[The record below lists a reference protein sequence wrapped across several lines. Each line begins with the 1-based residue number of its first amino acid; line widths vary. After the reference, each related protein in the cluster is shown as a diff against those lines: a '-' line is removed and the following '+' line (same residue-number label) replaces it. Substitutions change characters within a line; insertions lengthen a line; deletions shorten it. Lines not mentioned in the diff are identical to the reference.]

1 LLINTSIA
9 YRSPT
14 PTHPARG
21 KERSWATVKS
31 DDGTLIDYAVQ
42 GSGPA
47 VVLICAGPTD
57 RSANAELADLLAA
70 SCTVINYDRRGR
82 GRSGDTA
89 PYSVDR
95 EVEDLRAVVA
105 SAGDPVGLFG
115 TSGGAFLAFRA
126 AASGVPC
133 ASIAVWEPPYIVPGS
148 RPLVPD
154 DYADQQAAL
163 AEKGDTGAMAELFLV
178 TAVGMPAEMVAGMRQ
193 APFWGFM
200 EAAASPALV
209 YDAQL
214 AGDFRLD
221 PAQQAKVT
229 CPVLVLDG
237 GTTPWLS
244 QAADAVAAATDAAE
258 RQTLAGQPH
267 NVAAEALA
275 PALVAFFTRR

>member
-1 LLINTSIA
+1 MNTSIA
-9 YRSPT
+9 YRSPAQHT
-14 PTHPARG
+14 PRVEGTVM
-21 KERSWATVKS
+21 ATVRS
-31 DDGTLIDYAVQ
+31 DDGTVIDYDVQ
-42 GSGPA
+42 GSGPP

-95 EVEDLRAVVA
+95 EVEDLRTVVD
-105 SAGDPVGLFG
+105 SAAGPVGLFG
-115 TSGGAFLAFRA
+115 TSGAAFLAFRA

-148 RPLVPD
+148 RPPVPD
-154 DYADQQAAL
+154 DYADRQAEL

-178 TAVGMPAEMVAGMRQ
+178 TAVGMPAEVVAGMRQ

-221 PAQQAKVT
+221 PAQQAKLT

-244 QAADAVAAATDAAE
+244 QAAEAVADATQAAE

-267 NVAAEALA
+267 NVAAAALA
-275 PALVAFFTRR
+275 AALVAFFTRP

>member
-1 LLINTSIA
+1 M
-9 YRSPT
+9 
-14 PTHPARG
+14 
-21 KERSWATVKS
+21 ATVES
-31 DDGTLIDYAVQ
+31 DDGTLIDYDVE
-42 GSGPA
+42 GSGPP

-57 RSANAELADLLAA
+57 QSSNAELADLLAA

-95 EVEDLRAVVA
+95 EIEDLQAVVD
-105 SAGDPVGLFG
+105 SAAGPVALFG

-133 ASIAVWEPPYIVPGS
+133 ASIAVWEPPYILPGS
-148 RPLVPD
+148 RPPVPD
-154 DYADQQAAL
+154 DYADRQAKL

-178 TAVGMPAEMVAGMRQ
+178 TAVGMPAEMVTGMRQ

-209 YDAQL
+209 YDAHL

-237 GTTPWLS
+237 GTPPGCPRPRRQWPPRLRPQNARLS
-244 QAADAVAAATDAAE
+244 PGSPT
-258 RQTLAGQPH
+258 TWQPRLWPPRWPRSSP
-267 NVAAEALA
+267 VLES
-275 PALVAFFTRR
+275 TRPHSWGVPITEEGRTAKTEMT

>member
-1 LLINTSIA
+1 
-9 YRSPT
+9 
-14 PTHPARG
+14 
-21 KERSWATVKS
+21 
-31 DDGTLIDYAVQ
+31 
-42 GSGPA
+42 
-47 VVLICAGPTD
+47 VLICAGPTD
-57 RSANAELADLLAA
+57 RSSNAELADLLAA

-95 EVEDLRAVVA
+95 EIEDLQAVVD
-105 SAGDPVGLFG
+105 SAAGPVGLFG
-115 TSGGAFLAFRA
+115 TSGAAFLAFRA

-133 ASIAVWEPPYIVPGS
+133 VSIAVWEPPYILPGS
-148 RPLVPD
+148 RPPVPD
-154 DYADQQAAL
+154 DYADRQAEL

-178 TAVGMPAEMVAGMRQ
+178 TAVGMPAQMVTGMRQ
-193 APFWGFM
+193 APFWKFM

-237 GTTPWLS
+237 GTTPGCPRPRRQWPPRLRPQNARLWPGS
-244 QAADAVAAATDAAE
+244 PTTWQPRLWPRVSRVLYPSLINISAT
-258 RQTLAGQPH
+258 
-267 NVAAEALA
+267 
-275 PALVAFFTRR
+275 LVRPS

>member
-1 LLINTSIA
+1 M
-9 YRSPT
+9 
-14 PTHPARG
+14 
-21 KERSWATVKS
+21 ATVKS
-31 DDGTLIDYAVQ
+31 DDGTLIDYDVQ
-42 GSGPA
+42 GSGPP

-57 RSANAELADLLAA
+57 RSSNAELADLLAA

-95 EVEDLRAVVA
+95 EIEDLQAVVD
-105 SAGDPVGLFG
+105 STAGPVALFG

-133 ASIAVWEPPYIVPGS
+133 ASIAVWEPPYILPGS
-148 RPLVPD
+148 RPPVPD
-154 DYADQQAAL
+154 DYADRQAEL

-244 QAADAVAAATDAAE
+244 QAAGAVAAATQAVE

-267 NVAAEALA
+267 NVAAAALA
-275 PALVAFFTRR
+275 PALVAFFTRP

>member
-1 LLINTSIA
+1 M
-9 YRSPT
+9 
-14 PTHPARG
+14 
-21 KERSWATVKS
+21 ATVKS
-31 DDGTLIDYAVQ
+31 GDGTLIDYDIQ
-42 GSGPA
+42 GSGPP

-57 RSANAELADLLAA
+57 RNSNAELADLLAA

-95 EVEDLRAVVA
+95 EVEDLRAVVD
-105 SAGDPVGLFG
+105 SAPGPVGLFG
-115 TSGGAFLAFRA
+115 TSGAAFLAFRA
-126 AASGVPC
+126 AAGGVPC

-148 RPLVPD
+148 RPPVPD
-154 DYADQQAAL
+154 DYADQQAEL

-221 PAQQAKVT
+221 PGQQAKLT

-237 GTTPWLS
+237 GTTPWLT
-244 QAADAVAAATDAAE
+244 QTAEAMAAATQTAE

-275 PALVAFFTRR
+275 PALSAFFTRS

>member
-1 LLINTSIA
+1 M
-9 YRSPT
+9 
-14 PTHPARG
+14 
-21 KERSWATVKS
+21 ATVKS
-31 DDGTLIDYAVQ
+31 DDGTLIDYDVE
-42 GSGPA
+42 GSGPP

-57 RSANAELADLLAA
+57 RSSNAELADLLAA

-95 EVEDLRAVVA
+95 EIEDLQAVVD
-105 SAGDPVGLFG
+105 SAAGPVALFG

-133 ASIAVWEPPYIVPGS
+133 ASIAVWEPPYILPGS
-148 RPLVPD
+148 RPPVPD
-154 DYADQQAAL
+154 DYADRQAEL

-178 TAVGMPAEMVAGMRQ
+178 TAVGMPAEMVTGMRQ

-209 YDAQL
+209 YDAHL

-244 QAADAVAAATDAAE
+244 KAAETVAAATQAAE

-267 NVAAEALA
+267 NVAAAALA
-275 PALVAFFTRR
+275 PALAAFFTRS